1 MRYTT
6 LTTFQLFILAI
17 IVGFIS
23 AGLVLAVKKYDE
35 LQLLPIVT
43 VSPTGECI
51 KVTNFENGHAFGCP
65 DVNVL
70 LRRYRKAI
78 IETP

>member
-6 LTTFQLFILAI
+6 LTSIQLFILAI
-17 IVGFIS
+17 IVGLIS
-23 AGLVLAVKKYDE
+23 GGMVLAAQEYQE
-35 LQLLPIVT
+35 IQLLPVVT
-43 VSPTGECI
+43 FAPGGECV

-70 LRRYRKAI
+70 LRRYRK
-78 IETP
+78 ETTGQQ

>member
-6 LTTFQLFILAI
+6 LTSIQLFVLAI
-17 IVGFIS
+17 VVGLIS
-23 AGLVLAVKKYDE
+23 GGMVVAALKYQE
-35 LQLLPIVT
+35 IQLLPVVT
-43 VSPTGECI
+43 LTPAGECI

-70 LRRYRKAI
+70 LRRYRK
-78 IETP
+78 EMTQ

>member
-6 LTTFQLFILAI
+6 LTSIQLFILAI
-17 IVGFIS
+17 IVGLIS
-23 AGLVLAVKKYDE
+23 GGMVLAAQKYQE
-35 LQLLPIVT
+35 IQLLPIVT
-43 VSPTGECI
+43 VTPGGECV

-70 LRRYRKAI
+70 LRRYRK
-78 IETP
+78 ETTGQQ